1 MEYDDDESISR
12 KNISISEENKNSKLN
27 SNDEIVVKTE
37 IEELSSSEYDTSGLG
52 WGDPG
57 ESGCSNE
64 WLEDEND
71 HQKINNEEEE
81 CITNSEEYLITKR
94 AINKFDTTTPNAEMS
109 KISEKEQ
116 NIT

>member
-12 KNISISEENKNSKLN
+12 KNISISEENKNSKLIN

-37 IEELSSSEYDTSGLG
+37 IEESSSEYDTSGLG

-81 CITNSEEYLITKR
+81 CITNSEEYLIPKR
-94 AINKFDTTTPNAEMS
+94 AINKFDTTPNAEMS

>member
-27 SNDEIVVKTE
+27 SSNDEIVVKTE

-81 CITNSEEYLITKR
+81 CITNSEEYLTPKR
-94 AINKFDTTTPNAEMS
+94 AINKFDTTPNAEMS